1 MFTMTDFLEQVDGLS
16 PRGEQAAALWQAW
29 ACELAELDRREG
41 LPSQTAEAFF
51 EVICWKIRQTEAQYG
66 PKAAQAALELS
77 LCSRC
82 IFPWDLP
89 DAGDLLA
96 RGFKVDAVYR
106 MAAAG
111 QLAGERNWPA

>member
-89 DAGDLLA
+89 DAGELLA

>member
-1 MFTMTDFLEQVDGLS
+1 MFTMTDFLEQVGSLS
-16 PRGEQAAALWQAW
+16 PYGEQAAALWQAW

-41 LPSQTAEAFF
+41 LPSQTARAVFGG
-51 EVICWKIRQTEAQYG
+51 ICWENRQTEAQYG

-89 DAGDLLA
+89 DAGELLA
-96 RGFKVDAVYR
+96 QGFKVDAVYR

-111 QLAGERNWPA
+111 QLAGERSWPA

>member
-41 LPSQTAEAFF
+41 LSSQTAEAFF
-51 EVICWKIRQTEAQYG
+51 EVICWKIRQTETEHG

-89 DAGDLLA
+89 DAGELLA

-111 QLAGERNWPA
+111 QLAGERSWPA